1 MDNDVSFD
9 TFFFISSKKL
19 SISVTNKFN
28 FEKIYN
34 KEILINN
41 DLNQINF
48 DELNNF
54 LDKNIFKIE
63 KVIKNFIK
71 NIYLIV
77 DCDEFFPVELS
88 IKKNNYGNLIL
99 PKNLSY
105 VLNEAKDQC
114 KKTFR
119 DKKIVHL
126 LIENYYIDEEYFSY
140 LPKDLKCKN
149 FSLDLKFIC
158 LSNNLINNLEKTLKR
173 YQISLNKIIS
183 AAYIKNFITN
193 EDEDMFKLSKKII
206 EGYNENEVLLVDK
219 NIKNQGFFE
228 KFFNFFS

>member
-19 SISVTNKFN
+19 SISVTNKCN